1 MRLPLAEE
9 SIDLLQETLGV
20 AAVQGAITSEN
31 PDARRVRQRIEGH
44 DRHRAKDTRARETSG
59 GLFGTGVRAYV
70 DQSVVDALSDTC
82 SSIFRQ
88 LSR

>member
-20 AAVQGAITSEN
+20 AAAQGAITSEN

-44 DRHRAKDTRARETSG
+44 DRHRAKDTRARQTSG
-59 GLFGTGVRAYV
+59 GLFGAGVRA
-70 DQSVVDALSDTC
+70 
-82 SSIFRQ
+82 
-88 LSR
+88 